1 MHEHDE
7 ESGDLARNELKRIDH
22 LIFVTLKY
30 TRTVDVI
37 KGIIGKYINALDLK
51 VEDYYNHILEKKEI
65 DRIPPVALVRV
76 RKLEDM
82 YPDDEKVKSFVDFYV
97 LLKQVYNAEYRARE
111 EYRKNVTMV
120 TKVKDIN
127 IAILKEY
134 VEYVKEYITYV
145 DGLKV

>member
-1 MHEHDE
+1 MHDE
-7 ESGDLARNELKRIDH
+7 YESSEDLAKDELKRIDH

-37 KGIIGKYINALDLK
+37 KTIIGKFIAALDCK
-51 VEDYYNHILEKKEI
+51 IEDYYNNLFEKEKI
-65 DRIPPVALVRV
+65 SRIPPVALVRV

-82 YPDDEKVKSFVDFYV
+82 YPKDKKVKSFVDFYEQ
-97 LLKQVYNAEYRARE
+97 LKQIYNADYRARE

-120 TKVKDIN
+120 TKTKDVN

-134 VEYVKEYITYV
+134 VEYVKEYISYI
-145 DGLKV
+145 DGLKL